1 MSILDS
7 VSNLE
12 LVSGI
17 ASVIAAFVVMIL
29 KNDAIMGFLKK
40 VFGKGGSSSSSS
52 ESNLSL
58 LNVYKDEVSKIKT
71 ELQQKEIEIRRMHRS
86 LDEQK
91 ELIQK
96 FYKTQSELEQR
107 AQLVTELLNQ
117 QMKKYN
123 ESIKMVNS
131 LRKLLDDCLN
141 GNNRQN

>member
-40 VFGKGGSSSSSS
+40 VFGKGDSSSSSS
-52 ESNLSL
+52 ESSLSL